1 MSESTSLYPERFS
14 YIINNNNYVERHTS
28 VAELMLLLRKP
39 VKAATWQEK

>member
-1 MSESTSLYPERFS
+1 MSESTSLDPEG
-14 YIINNNNYVERHTS
+14 YWYNINNIKYVERHTS